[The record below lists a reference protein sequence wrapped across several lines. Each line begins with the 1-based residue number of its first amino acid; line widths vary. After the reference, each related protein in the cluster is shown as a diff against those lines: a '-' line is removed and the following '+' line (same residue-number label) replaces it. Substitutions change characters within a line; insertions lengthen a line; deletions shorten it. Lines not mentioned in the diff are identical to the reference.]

1 MRKNNKLFLIFT
13 ILYIIGSS
21 YQPIYAADGDSISI
35 ATPYNDFIKY
45 TTVSLTKVD
54 GKANCTASI
63 TAYSSVSNVS
73 IYIYLQKY
81 EDGTWNTV
89 ESFYDSS
96 VSYSL
101 TINKKFTVT
110 TGRYRLKAS
119 YYANGENIVKY
130 SSEKQF

>member
-1 MRKNNKLFLIFT
+1 MKKNNKLFLM
-13 ILYIIGSS
+13 IIMICIIVSS
-21 YQPIYAADGDSISI
+21 YQPIYAADSYSTAI
-35 ATPYNDFIKY
+35 PYNDFIKY

-81 EDGTWNTV
+81 ENGTWNTV

-96 VSYSL
+96 ASYSL
-101 TINKKFTVT
+101 TINKKFTVSS
-110 TGRYRLKAS
+110 GKYRLKAS
-119 YYANGENIVKY
+119 CYANVENIVKY
-130 SSEKQF
+130 SNEKEF